1 MEAYIKQAK
10 DINNSD
16 IDFVDVNGTVYI
28 VCARPLAP
36 HRPHPPRPTMRP

>member
-36 HRPHPPRPTMRP
+36 RRPRRPGPTRRP